1 MPEMPLQYGEACIQI
16 LALRRPSVQDMDGI
30 AVAQVMQAR
39 AFSPALVGDAAELQV
54 FSEIGVK
61 RAGIVIPMVP

>member
-39 AFSPALVGDAAELQV
+39 AFSPALVRDAADRKSV
-54 FSEIGVK
+54 V
-61 RAGIVIPMVP
+61 